1 MQNLKTKSSY
11 SGISALNH
19 WLTALAV
26 VAMWTLGL
34 AAGEAPDA
42 AEDYIMSIHIGL
54 GFFVLW
60 FVLWRTGWRLSRG
73 FVQIEKG
80 RRFERI
86 AAGTMH
92 RLLLAVL
99 LTLVLT
105 GPMYLFTEGEGMN
118 VFGWFTFYIPMPLG
132 HTVHEA
138 VEEVHKFCGEYLL
151 PGLVGLHLLAAA
163 RHWLIERRGG
173 L

>member
-1 MQNLKTKSSY
+1 MHELHTKSSY

-19 WLTALAV
+19 WLTALVV

-54 GFFVLW
+54 GFFVLC

-73 FVQIEKG
+73 FAPIDTGSRV
-80 RRFERI
+80 ERI

-99 LTLVLT
+99 VLLVLT
-105 GPMYLFTEGEGMN
+105 GPMYLFTEGEGMD
-118 VFGWFTFYIPMPLG
+118 VFGWFTFYIPMPFG

-138 VEEVHKFCGEYLL
+138 VEAVHKFCGEYLL
-151 PGLVGLHLLAAA
+151 PALVGLHLLAAA
-163 RHWLIERRGG
+163 RHWLLDRRGG

>member
-1 MQNLKTKSSY
+1 MRDSNIQSDY

-34 AAGEAPDA
+34 AAGEAPEV

-60 FVLWRTGWRLSRG
+60 FVLWRTGWRLAKG
-73 FVQIEKG
+73 FARIDKG
-80 RRFERI
+80 SHFERI

-92 RLLLAVL
+92 RLLLLVL
-99 LTLVLT
+99 LTLIFT
-105 GPMYLFTEGEGMN
+105 GPIYLFTEGEGME
-118 VFGWFTFYIPMPLG
+118 VFGWFTFYIPMPFG

-138 VEEVHKFCGEYLL
+138 AEEVHKFCAGYLL
-151 PGLVGLHLLAAA
+151 PILIGVHMLAAT
-163 RHWLIERRGG
+163 RHWLNQRRGG